1 MLASQHFCK
10 MLTNIFIDYLFFY
23 HPTIYGSNITV
34 GSDVDAD
41 FYNLAAIVFVWY

>member
-1 MLASQHFCK
+1 MRKLFLIFHFFK
-10 MLTNIFIDYLFFY
+10 GILFFY

-41 FYNLAAIVFVWY
+41 FYNLATIVFVWY